1 MDYTNSNCTIQ
12 EDTDVKEI
20 DIYVD
25 AADDEEDED
34 LDYLDS
40 NVNSAN
46 KQQTVS
52 TY

>member
-25 AADDEEDED
+25 AADEEDED